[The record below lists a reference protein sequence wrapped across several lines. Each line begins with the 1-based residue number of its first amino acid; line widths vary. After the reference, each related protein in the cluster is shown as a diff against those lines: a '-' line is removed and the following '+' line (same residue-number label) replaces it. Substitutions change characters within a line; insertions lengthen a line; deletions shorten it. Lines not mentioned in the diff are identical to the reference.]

1 MCEEPNWICHA
12 VISVWHRGVTVRSL
26 PALSREGKRSRSQPT
41 WKRFQN
47 AFVKVSALSSSC
59 LRWAAVWCSCF
70 SGKLLVAVLKG
81 GVSCF
86 STSATMYSRV
96 PACSAEM
103 WRPRARCFFGKA
115 TSKGASLAE
124 CLHSRIFPAARLV
137 GVILPQGFLELGP
150 SGAAIRDLLRQ
161 LLGQP
166 LGLHVAEPQTCGS
179 ESQSAR
185 IVRAGCCGRREA

>member
-1 MCEEPNWICHA
+1 MCEKLNWICHA

-26 PALSREGKRSRSQPT
+26 PALSREGKRSRPQPT

-47 AFVKVSALSSSC
+47 AFVKVALCRVRASAGPLSGARASLEAPRC
-59 LRWAAVWCSCF
+59 RAQ
-70 SGKLLVAVLKG
+70 G

-137 GVILPQGFLELGP
+137 GAILPQGFLELGP

-179 ESQSAR
+179 ASQSAR

>member
-1 MCEEPNWICHA
+1 MCEEPNWICRA

-26 PALSREGKRSRSQPT
+26 PALSREGKRSRPQPT

-47 AFVKVSALSSSC
+47 AFVKKALCRVRASVGPLSGARASRGS
-59 LRWAAVWCSCF
+59 LLARGGASCF
-70 SGKLLVAVLKG
+70 SI
-81 GVSCF
+81 
-86 STSATMYSRV
+86 SATMYSRV

-115 TSKGASLAE
+115 TRKGASLAE

-179 ESQSAR
+179 ASQSAR